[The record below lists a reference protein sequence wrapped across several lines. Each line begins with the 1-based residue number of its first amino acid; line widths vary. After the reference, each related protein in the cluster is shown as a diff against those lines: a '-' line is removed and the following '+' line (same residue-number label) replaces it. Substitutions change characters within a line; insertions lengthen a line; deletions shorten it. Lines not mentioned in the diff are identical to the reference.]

1 MPGSGVSLGAAWHA
15 KDGVF
20 GRYSFFIYGN
30 GLPSKD
36 QVTKLGPAIC
46 AGSNWGFG

>member
-1 MPGSGVSLGAAWHA
+1 MPGSAVSLGVANHA

-20 GRYSFFIYGN
+20 GHYSFFSARE

-36 QVTKLGPAIC
+36 QVTKLGPAVHV
-46 AGSNWGFG
+46 GSDWDFG